1 MPVTNSRASSSPPQ
15 SSSAT
20 VTPGPRATAFKN
32 LYHSALQSTLKAISY
47 DSFAA
52 CFPLLSAQAPQA
64 LRAMWQ
70 AMRDGLEG
78 FATSEFEIILQ
89 ERQVIVRLN
98 ALESLIS
105 DATRRR
111 DSSHANGEIIENNV
125 PTRPPHTLPP
135 EPLVKAHLTPLYL
148 SQQSQLNAK
157 LQTVQSLNASLIAHI
172 REQRK
177 EIATTLATTEKLV
190 SDVED
195 AAEIMHD
202 LQRLGHEAREA
213 EIVLDEVE
221 PGEKY

>member
-15 SSSAT
+15 SSST
-20 VTPGPRATAFKN
+20 PITPGPRATAFKN

-70 AMRDGLEG
+70 AMRDGLER
-78 FATSEFEIILQ
+78 FASSEFEIILQ
-89 ERQVIVRLN
+89 ERQVFVRLN

-105 DATRRR
+105 DAIRRR
-111 DSSHANGEIIENNV
+111 DSSHANGEIKENNV
-125 PTRPPHTLPP
+125 PPPHTLPP
-135 EPLVKAHLTPLYL
+135 EPLVKAHLTPMYL

-177 EIATTLATTEKLV
+177 EIETKLASTEKLV

-195 AAEIMHD
+195 AAEVMHD
-202 LQRLGHEAREA
+202 LQRLGCEAREA